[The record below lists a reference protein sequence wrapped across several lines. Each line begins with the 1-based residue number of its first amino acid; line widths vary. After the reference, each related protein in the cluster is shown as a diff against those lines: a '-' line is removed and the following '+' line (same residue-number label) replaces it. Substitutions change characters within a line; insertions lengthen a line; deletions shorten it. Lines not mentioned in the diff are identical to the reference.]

1 MNALG
6 RKSVQRSPSGQLDA
20 SSPFFKIP
28 NRQTDERTSQSAD
41 TPIFKYAVTGKRIT
55 YNGRG
60 GKKRNIMT
68 DDSDKKN
75 RKAMR

>member
-1 MNALG
+1 MNVLG
-6 RKSVQRSPSGQLDA
+6 GKSVQRSPSGQLDDTY
-20 SSPFFKIP
+20 FKIP

-60 GKKRNIMT
+60 GEKRNIMSKLMIAT
-68 DDSDKKN
+68 QKIVKQ
-75 RKAMR
+75 